1 MRAGRGLSAVRVL
14 RVSVLAVLLFALV
27 PVPSEATARSSARVS
42 DIRYWSSSGY
52 TRVVIDLTRSIG
64 FSINRLRTPE
74 RLYVDLY
81 DTRLSYDKR
90 NSIVVADGLLKN
102 IRPAQFDDSTVRV
115 VFDLSSIDSYKVFR
129 LNDPPRLVVD
139 IFGDEVRLEEKEE
152 REERKA
158 LKTYTVVIDPGH
170 GGKDPGALGPGG
182 IREKDVVLDVA
193 RKVKRLLEKEHGYN
207 VILTRDRD
215 VYLSLEDRAAIAN
228 KKSADL
234 FVSIHA
240 NANRNK
246 RLRGIET
253 YMLNWTDNEEAME
266 VAARENM
273 ISLKM
278 MKEARSDV
286 GVILASLELQHKRD
300 DSLNLAHYIQ
310 DSMVSNLRDR
320 YSRIYDHGVKQAL
333 FYVLFGAKMPSVLVE
348 VSYITNRDEARR
360 LNSRQYRE
368 HLAHSIASGIKTHIA
383 KSKPVQEIAKR

>member
-14 RVSVLAVLLFALV
+14 GVSVLAILLFSLAPASSV
-27 PVPSEATARSSARVS
+27 PAARSSARVF

-52 TRVVIDLTRSIG
+52 TRVVIDLTRSTG

-81 DTRLSYDKR
+81 NAKLSYEKR

-115 VFDLSSIDSYKVFR
+115 VFDLSSIESYKVFR
-129 LNDPPRLVVD
+129 LSDPHRLVVD
-139 IFGDEVRLEEKEE
+139 IFGDEVRREE
-152 REERKA
+152 REI

-170 GGKDPGALGPGG
+170 GGRDPGALGPRG

-193 RKVKRLLEKEHGYN
+193 RKVKRLLEEEQGYN

-228 KKSADL
+228 QKSADL
-234 FVSIHA
+234 FISIHA

-246 RLRGIET
+246 RLRGLET

-286 GVILASLELQHKRD
+286 GVILASLDLQRNRD
-300 DSLNLAHYIQ
+300 DSLYLANYIQ
-310 DSMVSNLRDR
+310 DSMVSNLRHR
-320 YSRIYDHGVKQAL
+320 YSRIYDQGVKQAL

-360 LNSRQYRE
+360 LNSRQYRR
-368 HLAHSIASGIKTHIA
+368 HLARGIASGIKTYIA